1 LQELIFFVYLK
12 IRKMKIIS
20 TILLVVFCSVTSM
33 AQTRLAT
40 EAKGI
45 VYDKERAVEFRLHTH
60 GWALN
65 YQIGTIKSYYKTS
78 YYEFGLG
85 ELNSHKEVGKSTDPV
100 GGIGGGSFRSYTYGK
115 QNYAFM
121 LRGGLGFKRY
131 YSEKAAKNGV
141 AVGILMAGG
150 LTAAIM
156 KPYYLEVGSTRN
168 LELVKSIK
176 YEPGTETLFL
186 DRTKIT
192 GSDGL
197 FKGLSESSIIPGAYG
212 RVGVHL
218 DWGAFDEFMKA
229 IEVGIQVDIFPKR
242 LPIMVPLDGVNE
254 NKPYFLNLYVSLQL
268 GKRN

>member
-1 LQELIFFVYLK
+1 MFLMNIKKL
-12 IRKMKIIS
+12 KMKVIS
-20 TILLVVFCSVTSM
+20 PILFLLFYSLTIS
-33 AQTRLAT
+33 AQTRLAS

-45 VYDKERAVEFRLHTH
+45 VFDKEKTVEFRLHTH

-65 YQIGTIKSYYKTS
+65 YQIGKIKSYYKTS

-85 ELNSHKEVGKSTDPV
+85 ELNSHKEVSKSTDPV
-100 GGIGGGSFRSYTYGK
+100 GGVGGGSFRSYSYGK

-121 LRGGLGFKRY
+121 LRGGMGFKTY

-141 AVGILMAGG
+141 AVGILLAGG

-156 KPYYLEVGSTRN
+156 KPYYLEVGSSRN
-168 LELVKSIK
+168 IEQVKSIK
-176 YEPGTETLFL
+176 YTPETESLFL
-186 DRTKIT
+186 DKTKVT

-197 FKGLSESSIIPGAYG
+197 FKGISESSIVPGAYG

-242 LPIMVPLDGVNE
+242 LPIMVPLNGVNE

>member
-1 LQELIFFVYLK
+1 
-12 IRKMKIIS
+12 MKVIS
-20 TILLVVFCSVTSM
+20 PILFLVLYSVTLS
-33 AQTRLAT
+33 AQSRLAT

-45 VYDKERAVEFRLHTH
+45 VYDREKAVEFRLHTH
-60 GWALN
+60 GWAIN

-85 ELNSHKEVGKSTDPV
+85 ELSHHKEVSKSTDPV

-115 QNYAFM
+115 QNYAFT
-121 LRGGLGFKRY
+121 LRGGMGFKKY

-141 AVGILMAGG
+141 AVGVLFAGG
-150 LTAAIM
+150 ITAAIL
-156 KPYYLEVGSTRN
+156 KPYYLEVGSPRGT
-168 LELVKSIK
+168 ELLKSIK
-176 YEPGTETLFL
+176 YTPENEALFL
-186 DRTKIT
+186 DKSKIT

-197 FKGLSESSIIPGAYG
+197 FTGLSESKIIPGAYG

-229 IEVGIQVDIFPKR
+229 IEVGIQVDIYPKK